1 MVAAAYTGVETETM
15 ATQLLM
21 QGVEDLMVEES
32 YQFSQSDDWLPKMWI
47 LLDNQS
53 TVNIFYNK
61 ALLTDM

>member
-1 MVAAAYTGVETETM
+1 MVAAANTGVETETM

-32 YQFSQSDDWLPKMWI
+32 YQFSQSNGWLPKMWI